1 MRWFDWPKRLL
12 ASAQEIGLLPLFFL
26 WSRESSRLYGCPCM
40 WNLVSCHLQIRTHLR
55 NLVLFFYSCLNFS
68 KLKMIMSCLEG
79 RKQINK
85 IKIKQLMEAKQIVG
99 SEIMCLQLV
108 ISMESTGFHVSTFC
122 CLSSLH
128 ISSSLNSPLCFF
140 IYCFPFLSFIE

>member
-1 MRWFDWPKRLL
+1 MIGPKDCWLEPKKSVFYPFFFFDHVRAVGFTAVP
-12 ASAQEIGLLPLFFL
+12 ACEL
-26 WSRESSRLYGCPCM
+26 W
-40 WNLVSCHLQIRTHLR
+40 NIVSCHLQIRTHLR